1 MSGVVIS
8 VLACYHYS
16 QFVSTLG
23 FFAGKC
29 VHPGP
34 GDMFPLLAYP
44 DLHVASS
51 VVVMAVH
58 LCPPLSIF
66 LSWGM
71 PFADGGHP
79 WLDNMFPLLNFA
91 LVCLG
96 SLEWAPEVVALE
108 WVSQFLCQT
117 LVDLYITATDKIIL
131 LNLFFFFM

>member
-23 FFAGKC
+23 FSAGEC
-29 VHPGP
+29 VLPGP

-66 LSWGM
+66 LSWGVR
-71 PFADGGHP
+71 FADGGHP
-79 WLDNMFPLLNFA
+79 WLDSMFLLGFA
-91 LVCLG
+91 LGCLG

-108 WVSQFLCQT
+108 LVSQFL
-117 LVDLYITATDKIIL
+117 
-131 LNLFFFFM
+131 